1 MIRAMQKMPTRLP
14 LSPNQSL
21 QVEKIDRLL
30 ADLYGKKIFR
40 SGPDPLTELIFT
52 ILSQNTND
60 NNRDRAFAALKAAFP
75 RWEDVA
81 AAPTRAVA
89 KSIKSAGL
97 AEIRARRI
105 KAVLRRLKKHGGY
118 SLDFIR
124 DWPDESVVEF
134 LTSLDGVG
142 RKTAACVMAFSLGR
156 NVMPVDT
163 HVFRVAGRIGILPKG
178 ISPEKAHDYFG
189 RFANRLSL
197 YQFHLNLIAHGRAVC
212 RSRNPLCRTCRL
224 LDMCAYGKKN
234 MTAEIARNDK

>member
-1 MIRAMQKMPTRLP
+1 MQASKKIATRSP
-14 LSPNQSL
+14 LSPDRNL

-30 ADLYGKKIFR
+30 ADIYGKKIFR

-60 NNRDRAFAALKAAFP
+60 NNRDRAFDALKAAFP

-81 AAPTRAVA
+81 DASSRAIA
-89 KSIKSAGL
+89 GAIKCAGL

-105 KAVLRRLKKHGGY
+105 KAILRRLKKHGGY

-124 DWPDESVVEF
+124 DWPDEAVVRF

-178 ISPEKAHDYFG
+178 ISPEKAHDYFM
-189 RFANRLSL
+189 RFADRLSL
-197 YQFHLNLIAHGRAVC
+197 YQLHLNLIAHGRAVC

-224 LDMCAYGKKN
+224 IDLCAYGAKT
-234 MTAEIARNDK
+234 MAAEIDQHDR